1 MTLVTVEVPAALV
14 GPLRE
19 TLILLYQATAEA
31 LHFSLREHGERGR
44 RLPEVHD
51 HRARLAQLDALLE
64 RLGWTAR
71 GGQGPIELRASR
83 DVLHD
88 ALYGALI
95 DAGERLATACSRS
108 YRDDAEWQSVRA
120 AAEGVLA
127 LDRLLRTVREQG
139 RGSTD

>member
-1 MTLVTVEVPAALV
+1 MALVTVEVPAALV

-31 LHFSLREHGERGR
+31 LHFALRAHGEHGR
-44 RLPEVHD
+44 RLSEVHD
-51 HRARLAQLDALLE
+51 HRARLAQLDRLLE
-64 RLGWTAR
+64 RLGWSGR
-71 GGQGPIELRASR
+71 GTQGPIELTATW

-108 YRDDAEWQSVRA
+108 YRDEAEWEKVRA
-120 AAEGVLA
+120 AAEEVRA
-127 LDRLLRTVREQG
+127 LDHLLRAVREQG
-139 RGSTD
+139 RGSTE

>member
-19 TLILLYQATAEA
+19 TVILLYQATAEA
-31 LHFSLREHGERGR
+31 LHFALRAHGERDR
-44 RLPEVHD
+44 RLSEVHN
-51 HRARLAQLDALLE
+51 HRTRLAQLDELLE
-64 RLGWTAR
+64 RVGWSAQGR
-71 GGQGPIELRASR
+71 QGPIELTATR

-108 YRDDAEWQSVRA
+108 WRDETEWESVRA
-120 AAEGVLA
+120 AAEEVLA

-139 RGSTD
+139 RGSTE